1 MRYLGYVCDILEEL
15 KKKKSLYEYN
25 HLEFLCECEM
35 IARAIKHILI
45 DFLTHPLL
53 SVAPGYVVAA
63 VFNALVTKTK
73 EAKEVLIETIN
84 KKTKAKYDSFSLFYG

>member
-63 VFNALVTKTK
+63 VFNALVGKANKT
-73 EAKEVLIETIN
+73 
-84 KKTKAKYDSFSLFYG
+84 